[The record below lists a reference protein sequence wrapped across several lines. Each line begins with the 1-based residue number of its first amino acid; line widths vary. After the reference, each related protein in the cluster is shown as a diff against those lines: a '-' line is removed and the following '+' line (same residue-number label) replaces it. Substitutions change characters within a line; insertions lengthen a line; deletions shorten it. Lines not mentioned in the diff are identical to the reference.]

1 MIGILVISHGNLS
14 KGLLSSLSMFYAEEK
29 QIEALSVNCD
39 TNIDSF
45 TKEMGEAIAR
55 LDKGEGVI
63 VLADMFGG
71 SPCNSTFGYIGKNVD
86 VIAGVNFPMLLSA
99 VTYRHTTE
107 DRKTLVDKL
116 IKSSKAGIIHVN
128 KKLEGIL

>member
-39 TNIDSF
+39 TNIDCF

-116 IKSSKAGIIHVN
+116 IESSKAGIIHVN

>member
-29 QIEALSVNCD
+29 QIEALSVNGD

-116 IKSSKAGIIHVN
+116 IESSKAGIIHVN

>member
-55 LDKGEGVI
+55 LDKGEGGI

-116 IKSSKAGIIHVN
+116 IESSKAGIIHVN

>member
-29 QIEALSVNCD
+29 QIEALSINCD
-39 TNIDSF
+39 TNIDCF

-63 VLADMFGG
+63 ILADMFGG

-116 IKSSKAGIIHVN
+116 IESSKAGIIHVN

>member
-63 VLADMFGG
+63 ILADMFGG

-116 IKSSKAGIIHVN
+116 IESSKAGIIHVN

>member
-39 TNIDSF
+39 TNIDCF

-116 IKSSKAGIIHVN
+116 IESSKAGIIKKN

>member
-116 IKSSKAGIIHVN
+116 IESSKAGIKKKK

>member
-55 LDKGEGVI
+55 LDKGEGVV

-116 IKSSKAGIIHVN
+116 IESSKAGIIHVN

>member
-116 IKSSKAGIIHVN
+116 IESSKAGIIHVN

>member
-116 IKSSKAGIIHVN
+116 IESSKADIIHVN

>member
-14 KGLLSSLSMFYAEEK
+14 KGLLSSLSMFYTEEK

-39 TNIDSF
+39 TNIDCF

-116 IKSSKAGIIHVN
+116 IESSKAGIIHVN

>member
-39 TNIDSF
+39 TNIDCF

-55 LDKGEGVI
+55 LDTGEGVI

-116 IKSSKAGIIHVN
+116 IESSKTGIIHVN

>member
-29 QIEALSVNCD
+29 QIEALSINCD

-116 IKSSKAGIIHVN
+116 IESSKAGIIHVN

>member
-39 TNIDSF
+39 TNIDCF

-63 VLADMFGG
+63 ILADMFGG

-116 IKSSKAGIIHVN
+116 IESSKAGIIHVN

>member
-29 QIEALSVNCD
+29 QIEALSINCD
-39 TNIDSF
+39 TNIDCF

-116 IKSSKAGIIHVN
+116 IESSKAGIIHVN

>member
-39 TNIDSF
+39 TNIDCF

-107 DRKTLVDKL
+107 NRETLVDKL
-116 IKSSKAGIIHVN
+116 IESSKAGIIHVN

>member
-99 VTYRHTTE
+99 CF
-107 DRKTLVDKL
+107 
-116 IKSSKAGIIHVN
+116 
-128 KKLEGIL
+128 

>member
-116 IKSSKAGIIHVN
+116 IESSKAGIIHVN
-128 KKLEGIL
+128 KKQEGI